1 MAIPTDPQPRVGVG
15 AFILNQGRLLLVLRK
30 RDPEAGHWGLPGG
43 KVDFL
48 EPLETA
54 IVREVAEEL
63 GVTIRLDGMLCVLDQ
78 IDAAARTHWVAPT
91 YRAHIT
97 AGEPAVQEP
106 DALGGCGWFE
116 LDALPQPLTL
126 ATRTA
131 LAHLLAR
138 GG

>member
-1 MAIPTDPQPRVGVG
+1 MATPPDPQPRVGVG
-15 AFILNQGRLLLVLRK
+15 AFILHHGKLLLVLRK

-63 GVTIRLDGMLCVLDQ
+63 GVTIRLDGLLCVLDQ
-78 IDAAARTHWVAPT
+78 IDPQARTHWVAPT

-97 AGEPAVQEP
+97 AGEPTVQEP

-126 ATRTA
+126 ATHTA
-131 LAHLLAR
+131 LAHLLTR